1 MKAVFFDLDDTLY
14 DQLQPFS
21 QAYHDHFALYD
32 IPIPALYQ
40 RSRVHSDTVFHDTE
54 AGTISVSDMHH
65 YRIQQAMADFGYQ
78 ITSTEAAAF
87 QKSYFAYQQKIT
99 LLDDVR
105 ATLNLCYR
113 SNITMGI
120 ITNGPSAHQRMKIK
134 QLALQ
139 QWIPE
144 NRIFISSEQGIA
156 KPNKKLFLK
165 AARDIQ
171 ASPNELLY
179 VGDSYQNDIMGAK
192 AAGWQ
197 VIWLNRRQ
205 NVLPENQLLPDMI
218 VEPQD
223 SLLEKMMAIL
233 SH

>member
-1 MKAVFFDLDDTLY
+1 
-14 DQLQPFS
+14 
-21 QAYHDHFALYD
+21 
-32 IPIPALYQ
+32 
-40 RSRVHSDTVFHDTE
+40 
-54 AGTISVSDMHH
+54 
-65 YRIQQAMADFGYQ
+65 
-78 ITSTEAAAF
+78 
-87 QKSYFAYQQKIT
+87 
-99 LLDDVR
+99 
-105 ATLNLCYR
+105 
-113 SNITMGI
+113 
-120 ITNGPSAHQRMKIK
+120 MKIK

-144 NRIFISSEQGIA
+144 NRIFISSEQGVA

-165 AARDIQ
+165 AAWDIH